1 MCEIHQIRGE
11 APLSGLF
18 HPLKQVFK
26 INFKNVEQ

>member
-26 INFKNVEQ
+26 IILEM